1 VHSYDPLTE
10 RIARACLDYAV
21 DRLRLDPVPLDGPV
35 PAGTLRER
43 AGRTITTAGRDP
55 EAVMRVFADV
65 LAPAC
70 VSTDSHRFVSFIP
83 AAPTKASLLFDLVVS
98 ASSVCGTSWLEGA
111 GAVYAENE
119 ALAVLAS
126 LAGLPDGAGGCF
138 VSGGSIGNLSALA
151 VARDH
156 AAARRGDRPARWRVA
171 VGEQTHS
178 SIENALRLLDVDAI
192 VVPSDDDDRM
202 TGAALRWTLDHDP
215 EPGSIVAVVATGGT
229 TNAGIVDDLA
239 GVGDAARERDVWFH
253 VDGAYGAAALF
264 APSVRD
270 RFAGVELADSLVVD
284 PHKWLFAPFDCCAL
298 LYREPAFAR
307 PVHAQDASY
316 LDSMHAGDDWNPS
329 DYAFHL
335 TRRTRGLPFWFSLAV
350 HGTDAY
356 TAAIERTLLVARHAA
371 DRIRAAPH
379 VELVR
384 EPDLGVVLFRRL
396 GWTEADY
403 HAWSDRVLADQVA
416 LCVPTTWNGETVARA
431 VFLNPRCPD
440 GFIDELLLTMA

>member
-1 VHSYDPLTE
+1 VHSYDTFTE
-10 RIARACLDYAV
+10 RIARACLDYAG
-21 DRLRLDPVPLDGPV
+21 DRLRLDPVPLDRPL
-35 PAGTLRER
+35 PLATLRER
-43 AGRTITTAGRDP
+43 AGRTITAEGRDP
-55 EAVMRVFADV
+55 EAVMQVVADV

-119 ALAVLAS
+119 ALAVLAG
-126 LAGLPDGAGGCF
+126 LAGMPETAGGCF
-138 VSGGSIGNLSALA
+138 VPGGSLGNLSALA
-151 VARDH
+151 VARDD

-178 SIENALRLLDVDAI
+178 SIENALRLLDVDAV

-202 TGAALRWTLDHDP
+202 TGDALRHALERDP
-215 EPGSIVAVVATGGT
+215 EPGSIVAVVATCGT
-229 TNAGIVDDLA
+229 TNAGIIDDLA
-239 GVGDAARERDVWFH
+239 GVGAVARAHGVWFH

-264 APSVRD
+264 AASVRG
-270 RFAGVELADSLVVD
+270 RFAGIELADSLVVD

-298 LYREPAFAR
+298 LYREPARAR
-307 PVHAQDASY
+307 RVHAQDASY
-316 LDSMHAGDDWNPS
+316 LDSMHADGAWNPS
-329 DYAFHL
+329 DFAFQL

-356 TAAIERTLLVARHAA
+356 AAAIEQTLVVARHAA
-371 DRIRAAPH
+371 GRIRDAAH

-384 EPDLGVVLFRRL
+384 EPELGVVLFRRV
-396 GWTEADY
+396 GWTGADY
-403 HAWSDRVLADQVA
+403 RAWSDRVLAEQVA
-416 LCVPTTWNGETVARA
+416 LCVPTTWKGQTVARA
-431 VFLNPRCPD
+431 VFLNPRCPAE
-440 GFIDELLLTMA
+440 FIDELLATMA